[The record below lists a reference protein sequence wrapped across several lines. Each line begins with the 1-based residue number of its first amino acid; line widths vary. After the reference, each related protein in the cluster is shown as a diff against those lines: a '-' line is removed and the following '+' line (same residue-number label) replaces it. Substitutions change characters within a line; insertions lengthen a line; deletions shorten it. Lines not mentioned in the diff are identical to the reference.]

1 VANIWIK
8 QKLIDEILADIED
21 YSPLETG
28 GAFFG
33 YHSKSSDVVI
43 THLIPAGPNAK
54 HKRYSFEPDQEF
66 QLKLMEELYYE
77 KNASVSYLGDWH
89 SHPTNVSNL
98 SRRDERT
105 LLNIALSA
113 SAQCQHPIM
122 MIFGSC
128 PEKWTIN
135 TVKFTEG
142 KRYFWPLYKCNYE
155 TMTLI
160 VD

>member
-1 VANIWIK
+1 MVNAWIS
-8 QKLIDEILADIED
+8 QKLVDEMLAEIEKF
-21 YSPLETG
+21 SPLETG
-28 GAFFG
+28 GSFFG
-33 YHSKSSDVVI
+33 YHSKISDTVI

-54 HKRYSFEPDQEF
+54 HNRYSFEPDQKF
-66 QLKLMEELYYE
+66 QLKLMEELYFE
-77 KNASVSYLGDWH
+77 GNAPISYLGDWH
-89 SHPTNVSNL
+89 SHPNNFPSL
-98 SRRDERT
+98 SRRDEKT
-105 LLNIALSA
+105 LLNIALSD

-155 TMTLI
+155 KMTLI

>member
-1 VANIWIK
+1 MLQNGRKWLLKVANIWIN
-8 QKLIDEILADIED
+8 QKLIDEILADIEN

-33 YHSKSSDVVI
+33 YHSKNSDVVI
-43 THLIPAGPNAK
+43 THLIPVGPNAK

-66 QLKLMEELYYE
+66 QLKLMEELYFE
-77 KNASVSYLGDWH
+77 KNASISYLGDWH
-89 SHPTNVSNL
+89 SHPTNVS
-98 SRRDERT
+98 D
-105 LLNIALSA
+105 

-155 TMTLI
+155 QMI
-160 VD
+160 MIID